1 MLRPMRW
8 LGLDRLALALL
19 RRVLALLVKPRV
31 LPQPL
36 LLEAGGPEPVCYVL
50 ETNALSD
57 LLTLDIV
64 CLRQGLPRPMAPLPA
79 LQERRSV
86 VMLRSRPHWYSRRT
100 IQSARLKRMTGM
112 AAADPSVD
120 ARLIPVSVFW
130 GRSPERERSLFRA
143 LFSEDWAVTGRLQRL
158 FAILFQGRNTL
169 VQFSPAVSLRK
180 HLDEGV
186 EPARAVRRSHR
197 VLRVH
202 FRQLRAAVI
211 GPDLSHR
218 RTMVSKIVRSAAVRH
233 AVAREV
239 RAQEVPRRKVLKR
252 ARQYAG
258 EIAADYSYQTVRL
271 LERLLEW
278 WWNQRYEG
286 IDVLNLDRLKA
297 VVEGNEV
304 IYVPCHR
311 SHVDY
316 LLLSFVLYRAG
327 LVIPHIAAGIN
338 LNLPVIGPLLRRG
351 GAFFMRRSFR
361 GNRLYAAVFNEYL
374 SQNVARGVPLE
385 YFIEGT
391 RSRTG
396 RLLEP
401 KLGMLSMT
409 LKSFLRH
416 RERPVVFVP
425 VYVGYEHLFEGRA
438 YVGELSGQ
446 TKKKESIF
454 DLVRVLATLR
464 GKYGR
469 VSVSIGEPLFLDRLL
484 DERAPG
490 WREHKGTV
498 LAKRESASE
507 DSVMSTLAQEI
518 MTRINTAAA
527 VNPINLVAMALLS
540 TPKNAMLERDLTK
553 MLDLYAQLLR
563 SARYSP
569 LVHVTERSGAEA
581 IAYADAMGLLRRQPH
596 SLGDVISL
604 SEENAVLLTYL
615 RNNMLHL
622 VAMPSLIACCFLNN
636 RSMSV
641 KKLVRLV
648 RLVYPFLKSELFLR
662 WDESEI
668 DTVVRNTVDE
678 LIALKL
684 LAREPGP
691 ARIGLDNVMTRSP
704 GAGVAAAIDT
714 AEGAAGEEVVW
725 RPQTGSM
732 EAVQLSVLAQ
742 GTLQTIERFYMTI
755 ALLLKHGSGALTQGE
770 LESLCQLMAQR
781 MAMLHGL
788 NAPEFFAK
796 PLFRNF
802 IRTLKQR
809 GVLHEEE
816 DGGLAFDEAFRAVEA
831 DAKLVLSEQ
840 IRHSVLQV
848 THV

>member
-1 MLRPMRW
+1 
-8 LGLDRLALALL
+8 
-19 RRVLALLVKPRV
+19 
-31 LPQPL
+31 
-36 LLEAGGPEPVCYVL
+36 
-50 ETNALSD
+50 
-57 LLTLDIV
+57 
-64 CLRQGLPRPMAPLPA
+64 
-79 LQERRSV
+79 
-86 VMLRSRPHWYSRRT
+86 
-100 IQSARLKRMTGM
+100 
-112 AAADPSVD
+112 
-120 ARLIPVSVFW
+120 
-130 GRSPERERSLFRA
+130 
-143 LFSEDWAVTGRLQRL
+143 
-158 FAILFQGRNTL
+158 
-169 VQFSPAVSLRK
+169 
-180 HLDEGV
+180 
-186 EPARAVRRSHR
+186 
-197 VLRVH
+197 
-202 FRQLRAAVI
+202 
-211 GPDLSHR
+211 
-218 RTMVSKIVRSAAVRH
+218 
-233 AVAREV
+233 
-239 RAQEVPRRKVLKR
+239 
-252 ARQYAG
+252 
-258 EIAADYSYQTVRL
+258 
-271 LERLLEW
+271 
-278 WWNQRYEG
+278 
-286 IDVLNLDRLKA
+286 
-297 VVEGNEV
+297 
-304 IYVPCHR
+304 
-311 SHVDY
+311 
-316 LLLSFVLYRAG
+316 
-327 LVIPHIAAGIN
+327 
-338 LNLPVIGPLLRRG
+338 
-351 GAFFMRRSFR
+351 
-361 GNRLYAAVFNEYL
+361 
-374 SQNVARGVPLE
+374 
-385 YFIEGT
+385 
-391 RSRTG
+391 
-396 RLLEP
+396 
-401 KLGMLSMT
+401 
-409 LKSFLRH
+409 
-416 RERPVVFVP
+416 
-425 VYVGYEHLFEGRA
+425 
-438 YVGELSGQ
+438 
-446 TKKKESIF
+446 
-454 DLVRVLATLR
+454 VRVLATLR

-714 AEGAAGEEVVW
+714 AEGAAGEDVVW